1 MKKNGAMTTCIP
13 VQFDQGNWETAVF
26 FEVGG
31 KLCKADR
38 KILREART
46 PIPVSV
52 EADLINHASAS
63 VVTLRFEVMTNDDN
77 PLVGEVLLAPGIGDT
92 QFDTL
97 KNLTHQRNM
106 RWYFGDGAYNVIHSQ
121 QTTLYEHE
129 RQGYDSI
136 LQDAIKHDAVIRL
149 TGRYDA
155 QGAFNEIVSHY
166 AYKS

>member
-1 MKKNGAMTTCIP
+1 MTTCVP

-31 KLCKADR
+31 KHCRDDR
-38 KILREART
+38 KILRKT
-46 PIPVSV
+46 HSPLPVSI
-52 EADLINHASAS
+52 EADLINHANAS
-63 VVTLRFEVMTNDDN
+63 VVTLRFEVMTCEDS
-77 PLVGEVLLAPGIGDT
+77 PLVGEVLLAPGTGDT

-97 KNLTHQRNM
+97 KNLSCQHNM

-129 RQGYDSI
+129 RQGYESI
-136 LQDAIKHDAVIRL
+136 LQDAIRHDAVVRL

-155 QGAFNEIVSHY
+155 QSAFNEIVSHY
-166 AYKS
+166 AYRQ